1 MRHIIA
7 QMMGVVVEF
16 KIFGNRVWIQSN
28 NEMVK
33 QQFIKFLDTKGKEI
47 AAEQG
52 GELPMIETDERTQWV
67 KVTLPYEDNETSEN
81 LITDKFKI
89 DLEKSGLGVKELK

>member
-1 MRHIIA
+1 MRHIVA
-7 QMMGVVVEF
+7 QMMGVIVEF

-33 QQFIKFLDTKGKEI
+33 QQFIKFIDSKGKEM
-47 AAEQG
+47 AKEQG
-52 GELPMIETDERTQWV
+52 GEIPMIETDERTSWV
-67 KVTLPYEDNETSEN
+67 KVTLPYENNQESEN

-89 DLEKSGLGVKELK
+89 DLEKSGLGVIERK